1 MTVGCRGL
9 GDSDPS
15 VTAESSASRR
25 EMAPSQVT
33 ESQRKDS
40 QQKDSD
46 PSWDKNVRTEGA
58 PPGWLLGVF
67 PAHYILRRARAGTRT
82 VAHTAP
88 HFPPAGFGAT
98 EFPLRTTV
106 TLAFLY
112 YWEESVPFLF
122 LTLGVRGW
130 WVVGTD
136 AVVACPNLAGVGRA
150 PRKAYI
156 VLRFPSSSVLSN

>member
-1 MTVGCRGL
+1 MLELNVPPRLAPGSIPSALHSLAGARGHTHGC
-9 GDSDPS
+9 SH
-15 VTAESSASRR
+15 SSALSTCRFR
-25 EMAPSQVT
+25 SQ
-33 ESQRKDS
+33 
-40 QQKDSD
+40 
-46 PSWDKNVRTEGA
+46 
-58 PPGWLLGVF
+58 
-67 PAHYILRRARAGTRT
+67 
-82 VAHTAP
+82 
-88 HFPPAGFGAT
+88 

-122 LTLGVRGW
+122 LTLGGVRGW

-136 AVVACPNLAGVGRA
+136 TVVTCPNLAGVGRA